1 MARWGLPP
9 DLHKRTY
16 GGPVCPF
23 AEHSIGC
30 RDGLIP
36 RYDDSH
42 ACTRC
47 VAALSEGRL
56 SLDIKR
62 IHRRHR
68 RRFLEFWSLVQLDE
82 PDACWPWMGLAHS
95 RTGSSYFH
103 FPRHWSNSRQF
114 SAPRVATWFT
124 WGDIGRLPIVP
135 LCDTPNCCN
144 PLHIRVRGVP
154 HFYHRRKIREIDI
167 AFSSRKLA
175 CDTSE
180 FLQISRDVSPEDFS
194 RIEKLNSRWIQ
205 SRLQQIEAE
214 DRAQK

>member
-42 ACTRC
+42 ACARC

-68 RRFLEFWSLVQLDE
+68 RRFLEFWSLVQLGE
-82 PDACWPWMGLAHS
+82 PDNCWPWMGLTHS

-124 WGDIGRLPIVP
+124 WGDIGRLPIAP

-167 AFSSRKLA
+167 AFSSRKLIH
-175 CDTSE
+175 DTSE
-180 FLQISRDVSPEDFS
+180 FLQISQEMSPEDFS
-194 RIEKLNSRWIQ
+194 RIEKLNSRWIR

-214 DRAQK
+214 DHAQK